1 MLGKKDAVKAIQSKS
16 EGIMSVFT
24 STVSSLE
31 AVNAQAQTEMDARA
45 EQIKVLVTEG
55 EILDNQVKENQK
67 VINKIKDFL
76 NS

>member
-31 AVNAQAQTEMDARA
+31 AVNTQAQTEMDARA
-45 EQIKVLVTEG
+45 EQIKVLVAEG
-55 EILDNQVKENQK
+55 EALDNQVKENQK

>member
-1 MLGKKDAVKAIQSKS
+1 MLGKKDAVKAIKSKS
-16 EGIMSVFT
+16 EEIMSVFT

-31 AVNAQAQTEMDARA
+31 SVNEQAEAEMHSRL
-45 EQIKVLVTEG
+45 EQIELLKAESN
-55 EILDNQVKENQK
+55 ILNHQVKENQK

>member
-31 AVNAQAQTEMDARA
+31 SVNEQAQSEMDARA
-45 EQIKVLVTEG
+45 EQIKVLVAEG
-55 EILDNQVKENQK
+55 EVLDNQVKENQK